1 MNNDFPLHTSE
12 LYKAVLS
19 LETEE
24 ECAAFFSDICTI
36 QELEAFV
43 QRLEVAKQLL
53 NGNNYNDISKA
64 VGTST
69 ATICRVA
76 KCIKYG
82 DGGYRTVLSRICNEE
97 EK

>member
-1 MNNDFPLHTSE
+1 MSNDLSLRASE
-12 LYKAVLS
+12 FYKAVLS
-19 LETEE
+19 LENEE

-36 QELEAFV
+36 QELEAFI

-53 NGNNYNDISKA
+53 NGNNYNDISKS
-64 VGTST
+64 VGSST

-82 DGGYRTVLSRICNEE
+82 DGGYSTVLSRINNGE

>member
-1 MNNDFPLHTSE
+1 MNNEFSLRASE

-24 ECAAFFSDICTI
+24 ECAAFFSDICTM
-36 QELEAFV
+36 QELEAFI

-53 NGNNYNDISKA
+53 SGNNYNDISKS

-82 DGGYRTVLSRICNEE
+82 DGGYSTVLSRINNGE